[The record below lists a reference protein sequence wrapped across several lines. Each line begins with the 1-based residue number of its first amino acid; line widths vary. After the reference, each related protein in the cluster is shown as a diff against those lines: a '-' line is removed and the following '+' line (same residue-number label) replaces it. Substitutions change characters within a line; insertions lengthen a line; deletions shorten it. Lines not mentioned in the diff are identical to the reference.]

1 MRISD
6 WSSDVCSSDL
16 LFDRNRRKVELTQP
30 GRIFLDRARIVV
42 SQMDQAAAAARGA
55 AQGMIG
61 RLSIGFVPTAIYE
74 ILPTILRTF
83 RASQPLVDL
92 GLYEMNTADQ
102 AEPLLQRR
110 IGVSLHRPPTSFS
123 KSIVQETIVRERA
136 VEIGRAHV

>member
-61 RLSIGFVPTAIYE
+61 RLSVGFVPTAVYE
-74 ILPTILRTF
+74 ILPAILRVL
-83 RASQPLVDL
+83 RDRQPLIDL
-92 GLYEMNTADQ
+92 DQ
-102 AEPLLQRR
+102 
-110 IGVSLHRPPTSFS
+110 
-123 KSIVQETIVRERA
+123 
-136 VEIGRAHV
+136 IGRAHV